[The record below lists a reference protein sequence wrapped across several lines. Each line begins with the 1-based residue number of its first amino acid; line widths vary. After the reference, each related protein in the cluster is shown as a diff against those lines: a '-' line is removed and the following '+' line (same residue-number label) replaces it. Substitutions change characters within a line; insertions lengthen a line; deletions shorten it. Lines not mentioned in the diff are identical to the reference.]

1 MFLFLALLDSP
12 EEQEKF
18 TQIYQQY
25 RHFMWYVANQK
36 LQDEKLAEDA
46 VQEAFLA
53 LTRHLDGIE
62 DIHSPRTK
70 KYLATI
76 VRSKAVDI
84 LRRSRPE
91 EEFSEETAD
100 LQNLKEQDMLEHYLK
115 KENYNYLVSC
125 ILELDDSY
133 RTIFEYK
140 YIYRMSDEA
149 IGNLLGISAKNVNV
163 RYYRARKKLQDMIRK
178 EVERYEKA

>member
-18 TQIYQQY
+18 TEIYDHY

-36 LQDEKLAEDA
+36 LQDEHLAEDA
-46 VQEAFLA
+46 VQEAFFA
-53 LTRHLDGIE
+53 LTRHLDKVE

-70 KYLATI
+70 KFLATI

-84 LRRSRPE
+84 LRKTRPE
-91 EEFSEETAD
+91 EELTEYLAAD
-100 LQNLKEQDMLEHYLK
+100 KGVPDILEQYLK
-115 KENYNYLVSC
+115 KENYNRLVSC

-133 RTIFEYK
+133 RVIFEYK
-140 YIYRMSDEA
+140 YIYHMRDDQ
-149 IGNLLGISAKNVNV
+149 IGDILGISAKNVNV
-163 RYYRARKKLQDMIRK
+163 RYFRARKKLQEMIQK
-178 EVERYEKA
+178 EGGSYEKA

>member
-18 TQIYQQY
+18 TEIYEQY

-36 LQDEKLAEDA
+36 LQDEHLAEDA
-46 VQEAFLA
+46 VQEAFFA
-53 LTRHLDGIE
+53 LIRHLDKVE
-62 DIHSPRTK
+62 DVHSPRTK
-70 KYLATI
+70 KFLATI

-84 LRRSRPE
+84 LRKTKPTE
-91 EEFSEETAD
+91 ELEDYLSEGRDDTD
-100 LQNLKEQDMLEHYLK
+100 ILEQYLT

-133 RTIFEYK
+133 RVIFEYK
-140 YIYRMSDEA
+140 YMYQMADTQ
-149 IGNLLGISAKNVNV
+149 IGDILGISAKNVNV
-163 RYYRARKKLQDMIRK
+163 RYFRARKKLQEMIRK
-178 EVERYEKA
+178 EAQRFEKA